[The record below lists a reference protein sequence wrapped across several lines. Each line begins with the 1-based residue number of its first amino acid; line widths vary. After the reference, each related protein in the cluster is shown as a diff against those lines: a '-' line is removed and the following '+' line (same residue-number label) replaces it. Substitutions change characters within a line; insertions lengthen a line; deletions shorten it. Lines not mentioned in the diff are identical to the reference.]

1 MNSSF
6 GGRVGGLRPSSGDG
20 PSWLGWA
27 SVIGL
32 TSNENEHRR
41 SAVWLSAAKTDNG
54 EAPPRISSL
63 LRLFCLY
70 LFSWILSKLYALAG
84 FSNLTNPALNYCW
97 QRLQGL
103 IGSFSAPERVSAWL
117 YSQKPE
123 LMGYFFQSVV
133 LDVYQSLRFW
143 FFLNIFFFLS
153 YNKLIFHELGTC
165 SLCEPLTERSKQC
178 FHLHEKFVDSMNFKI
193 QMAQPRPHRAFCN
206 EVVSIWVKQPYY
218 GTDFECGYI

>member
-1 MNSSF
+1 MKMNIGAARFDSALLKLTMEKLHPGSALCYGYF
-6 GGRVGGLRPSSGDG
+6 ACIFSVGCFQSCTLLLVSPISPTPPWTIADKDYRV
-20 PSWLGWA
+20 WLGLFLLQRGFQRDYTARNQSWW
-27 SVIGL
+27 VI
-32 TSNENEHRR
+32 
-41 SAVWLSAAKTDNG
+41 
-54 EAPPRISSL
+54 
-63 LRLFCLY
+63 
-70 LFSWILSKLYALAG
+70 
-84 FSNLTNPALNYCW
+84 
-97 QRLQGL
+97 
-103 IGSFSAPERVSAWL
+103 
-117 YSQKPE
+117 
-123 LMGYFFQSVV
+123 FFQSVV
-133 LDVYQSLRFW
+133 LDVYQLLRFW

>member
-1 MNSSF
+1 MKMNIGAARFDSALLKRTMEKLHPRSAF
-6 GGRVGGLRPSSGDG
+6 CYGYFACIFSVGYFQSCTLLLVSPISPTPPWTIADKDYRV
-20 PSWLGWA
+20 WLGLFLLQRGFQRDYTARNQSWW
-27 SVIGL
+27 VI
-32 TSNENEHRR
+32 
-41 SAVWLSAAKTDNG
+41 
-54 EAPPRISSL
+54 
-63 LRLFCLY
+63 
-70 LFSWILSKLYALAG
+70 
-84 FSNLTNPALNYCW
+84 
-97 QRLQGL
+97 
-103 IGSFSAPERVSAWL
+103 
-117 YSQKPE
+117 
-123 LMGYFFQSVV
+123 FFQSVV
-133 LDVYQSLRFW
+133 LDVYQLLRFW

>member
-1 MNSSF
+1 MKMNIGAARFDSALLKRTMEKLHPGSALCYGYF
-6 GGRVGGLRPSSGDG
+6 ACIFSVGYFQSCTLLLVSPISPTPPWTIADKDYR
-20 PSWLGWA
+20 
-27 SVIGL
+27 
-32 TSNENEHRR
+32 
-41 SAVWLSAAKTDNG
+41 VWLALF
-54 EAPPRISSL
+54 L
-63 LRLFCLY
+63 LQRGFQRDY
-70 LFSWILSKLYALAG
+70 TARNQSWWVI
-84 FSNLTNPALNYCW
+84 
-97 QRLQGL
+97 
-103 IGSFSAPERVSAWL
+103 
-117 YSQKPE
+117 
-123 LMGYFFQSVV
+123 FFQSVV
-133 LDVYQSLRFW
+133 LDVYQLLRFW

>member
-20 PSWLGWA
+20 PSWLGSA

-32 TSNENEHRR
+32 TSNENGAARFD
-41 SAVWLSAAKTDNG
+41 SALLKRTMEKLHPGSALCYGYFACIFSVGCFQSCTLLLVSPISPTPPWTIADKDYRVWLG
-54 EAPPRISSL
+54 LFL
-63 LRLFCLY
+63 LQRGFQRDY
-70 LFSWILSKLYALAG
+70 TARNQSWWVI
-84 FSNLTNPALNYCW
+84 
-97 QRLQGL
+97 
-103 IGSFSAPERVSAWL
+103 
-117 YSQKPE
+117 
-123 LMGYFFQSVV
+123 FFQSVV
-133 LDVYQSLRFW
+133 LDVYQLLRFW

>member
-6 GGRVGGLRPSSGDG
+6 RGRVGGLRPSSGDG
-20 PSWLGWA
+20 PSWLGSA

-32 TSNENEHRR
+32 TSNENGAARFD
-41 SAVWLSAAKTDNG
+41 SALLKRTMEKLHPGSALCYGYFACIFSVGCFQSCTLLLVSPISPTPPWTIADKDYRVWLG
-54 EAPPRISSL
+54 LFL
-63 LRLFCLY
+63 LQRGFQRDY
-70 LFSWILSKLYALAG
+70 TARNQSWWVI
-84 FSNLTNPALNYCW
+84 
-97 QRLQGL
+97 
-103 IGSFSAPERVSAWL
+103 
-117 YSQKPE
+117 
-123 LMGYFFQSVV
+123 FFQSVV
-133 LDVYQSLRFW
+133 LDVYQLLRFW

>member
-1 MNSSF
+1 MKMNIGAARFDSALLKRTMEKLHPGSALCDGYF
-6 GGRVGGLRPSSGDG
+6 ACIFSVGYFQSCTLLLVSPISPTPPWTIADKDYR
-20 PSWLGWA
+20 
-27 SVIGL
+27 
-32 TSNENEHRR
+32 
-41 SAVWLSAAKTDNG
+41 VWLALF
-54 EAPPRISSL
+54 L
-63 LRLFCLY
+63 LQRGFQRDY
-70 LFSWILSKLYALAG
+70 TARNQSWWGI
-84 FSNLTNPALNYCW
+84 
-97 QRLQGL
+97 
-103 IGSFSAPERVSAWL
+103 
-117 YSQKPE
+117 
-123 LMGYFFQSVV
+123 FFQSVV

-143 FFLNIFFFLS
+143 FFLNIFLFLS

>member
-1 MNSSF
+1 MKMNIGAARFDSALLKRTMEKLHPGSALCYGYF
-6 GGRVGGLRPSSGDG
+6 ACIFSVGYFQSCTLLLVSPISPTPPWTIADKDYR
-20 PSWLGWA
+20 
-27 SVIGL
+27 
-32 TSNENEHRR
+32 
-41 SAVWLSAAKTDNG
+41 VWLALF
-54 EAPPRISSL
+54 L
-63 LRLFCLY
+63 LQRGFQRDY
-70 LFSWILSKLYALAG
+70 TARNQSWWVI
-84 FSNLTNPALNYCW
+84 
-97 QRLQGL
+97 
-103 IGSFSAPERVSAWL
+103 
-117 YSQKPE
+117 
-123 LMGYFFQSVV
+123 FFQSVV